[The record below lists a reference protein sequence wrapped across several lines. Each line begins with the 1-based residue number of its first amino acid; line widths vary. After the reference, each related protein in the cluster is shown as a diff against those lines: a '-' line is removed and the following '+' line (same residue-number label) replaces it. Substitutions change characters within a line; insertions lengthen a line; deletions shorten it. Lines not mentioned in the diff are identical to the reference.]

1 MRHLNDNEP
10 ALKRL
15 PYMHLPNA
23 WEQIGGEH
31 VRAPALARTL
41 PTIRTWEGNSISS
54 VLRETTYKTY
64 LTDSLSKK
72 GKNANARLIVLLSLW
87 RFIRI
92 CNSKLM
98 FLIFTLSFKLFEVF
112 ERSVYKKNFLY
123 NFLKFKFRRIDKII
137 IVWFYFISFNDT
149 AFEIFNSLFLFLVWS
164 LIVHTITNKLNI
176 SNLYRF
182 Y

>member
-1 MRHLNDNEP
+1 
-10 ALKRL
+10 
-15 PYMHLPNA
+15 
-23 WEQIGGEH
+23 
-31 VRAPALARTL
+31 
-41 PTIRTWEGNSISS
+41 
-54 VLRETTYKTY
+54 
-64 LTDSLSKK
+64 
-72 GKNANARLIVLLSLW
+72 
-87 RFIRI
+87 
-92 CNSKLM
+92 M

-164 LIVHTITNKLNI
+164 LIVHTVTNKLNI